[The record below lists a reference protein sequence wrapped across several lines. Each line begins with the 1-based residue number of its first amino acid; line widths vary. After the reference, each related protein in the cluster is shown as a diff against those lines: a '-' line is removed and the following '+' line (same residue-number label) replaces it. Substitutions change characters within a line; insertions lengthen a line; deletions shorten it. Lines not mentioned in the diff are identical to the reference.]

1 MDSSNEIQYWKK
13 AVNFMDGL
21 ENELEIELLKKNVY
35 DLQEQLN
42 SAHKKI
48 AELIEQIKI
57 HKRITNLK

>member
-1 MDSSNEIQYWKK
+1 
-13 AVNFMDGL
+13 MDGL

-48 AELIEQIKI
+48 ADLIEQVKI
-57 HKRITNLK
+57 YKRITNLKWIKDWYVEAYNKQW